1 MDAKTKKRGILVRL
15 DTELDVWLGRKA
27 LDGYKKAALI
37 RKALH
42 IYMDCDKGADASGK
56 PGGQTGDATG
66 AS

>member
-1 MDAKTKKRGILVRL
+1 MEAKTKKRGILVRL
-15 DTELDVWLGRKA
+15 DTELDVWLGQKA

-42 IYMDCDKGADASGK
+42 IYMDSDKGADAFSKQGDQK
-56 PGGQTGDATG
+56 GDAIA